1 MKRSVVLLS
10 SGLDST
16 VNLYE
21 ARLRSEV
28 VAAVTFDYGQRA
40 AQKEIQNAR
49 AQCDHLGVR
58 HIVVPLPFFR
68 EFTQTSLVNRATDVP
83 TKNEVGIDD
92 MKKSAESAVRVWVP
106 NRNGIML
113 NIAAG
118 YAEGMGA
125 EWIVPGFNR
134 EEAMTFPDNSES
146 FLESLNKTLA
156 FSTNNKVEARCF
168 TSGLQKAE
176 IFGRAVKLG
185 IDLEKLWPCYND
197 DDVLCGEC
205 ESCLR
210 FRRAYHLW
218 KNTPAI

>member
-49 AQCDHLGVR
+49 AHCDLLGIR
-58 HIVVPLPFFR
+58 HIVVALPFFK
-68 EFTQTSLVNRATDVP
+68 EFTQTSLVNRSSDVP

-92 MKKSAESAVRVWVP
+92 MKMSSASAVRVWVP

-118 YAEGMGA
+118 YAEGLQA
-125 EWIVPGFNR
+125 DWIVPGFNI
-134 EEAMTFPDNSES
+134 EEAQTFPDNSND
-146 FLESLNKTLA
+146 FLEATTHALKY
-156 FSTNNKVEARCF
+156 STANHIEAVCF
-168 TSGLQKAE
+168 TTALDKTAIVRRGTE
-176 IFGRAVKLG
+176 LG
-185 IDLEKLWPCYND
+185 VRFDLIWPCYFGD
-197 DDVLCGEC
+197 ETLCGQC
-205 ESCLR
+205 ESCQR
-210 FRRAYHLW
+210 YQRARIS
-218 KNTPAI
+218 AGRG